1 MYVQYNMTRASME
14 NAHTPGR
21 LAVVMADRQL
31 LQLGKQHGV
40 EPQLAPKQRSMTAFF
55 SKAEPSAH
63 NNAVAAEMAAGREQA
78 LVKRAAEAA
87 VAEEAAKA
95 LCHV

>member
-1 MYVQYNMTRASME
+1 
-14 NAHTPGR
+14 
-21 LAVVMADRQL
+21 MADRQL

-87 VAEEAAKA
+87 VAEEAAKRPKGTRVRA
-95 LCHV
+95 LSAKSKSKSKCIERMQQ